1 MASTFAPAS
10 SLCRLC
16 RGPVVT
22 KNSVALISTHTAVLE
37 RLAERIGELLE
48 TTVAAD
54 DRVCRPCKSRFDSLE
69 KALEDLE
76 SFRLKASESRGAF
89 LTSGKR
95 MRDSMGVS
103 PDTMRVRPALKR
115 FNSQNAEPDE
125 S

>member
-1 MASTFAPAS
+1 MASSFAPAS

-22 KNSVALISTHTAVLE
+22 KNSVALFSTTAVLE

-54 DRVCRPCKSRFDSLE
+54 DCLPHRVCRPCKRRFDSLE

-76 SFRLKASESRGAF
+76 SFRLKASESRGAS
-89 LTSGKR
+89 LQ
-95 MRDSMGVS
+95 VEN
-103 PDTMRVRPALKR
+103 V
-115 FNSQNAEPDE
+115 
-125 S
+125 